1 MSLALHLRLN
11 NQFLNFKIYTYFWHL
26 DHKPTHPLTV
36 KNCYFLSVYILARL
50 LTFLES
56 QTQAELNKDV
66 DEDVEVEEDKNE
78 DEDVEVEE
86 EKDDN

>member
-1 MSLALHLRLN
+1 MPLMS
-11 NQFLNFKIYTYFWHL
+11 K
-26 DHKPTHPLTV
+26 DED
-36 KNCYFLSVYILARL
+36 NCQTIKF

-56 QTQAELNKDV
+56 HDQAELNKDDDKDV

-78 DEDVEVEE
+78 DEYVEVQE